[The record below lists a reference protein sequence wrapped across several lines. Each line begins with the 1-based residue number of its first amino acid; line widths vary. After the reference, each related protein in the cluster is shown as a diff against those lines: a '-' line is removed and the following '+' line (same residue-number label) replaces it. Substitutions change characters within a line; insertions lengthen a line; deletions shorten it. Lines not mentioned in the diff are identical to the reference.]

1 MKMEDRLASRME
13 ISKVLLYLVD
23 HGDQK
28 IFSQVVQ
35 VCKMFKSQLFV
46 LFVLEDSRI
55 SKLATLTHEKVD
67 TIRQRIEEE
76 GWEMLYLVEDE
87 AVDHGVRTSLH
98 LEEGQVLKAIK
109 KFVEAYDIQMLLMRR
124 REETKKVFISA
135 NVPVIGL

>member
-1 MKMEDRLASRME
+1 MDKDRILRLE
-13 ISKVLLYLVD
+13 ISRVLLYLVD
-23 HGDQK
+23 HSDQK

-55 SKLATLTHEKVD
+55 SKLATLTHEKVE

-98 LEEGQVLKAIK
+98 LEEGQILKAIK